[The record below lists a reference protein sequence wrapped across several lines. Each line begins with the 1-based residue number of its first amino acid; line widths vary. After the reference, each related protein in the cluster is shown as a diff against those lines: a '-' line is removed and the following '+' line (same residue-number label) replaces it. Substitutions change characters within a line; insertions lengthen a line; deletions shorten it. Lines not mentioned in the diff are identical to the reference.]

1 MEKIVLLLYKILP
14 SNLIFKIGKSDRWE
28 AIRKLVLRPKGK
40 ALTTKVNVNW
50 KNTVQFLFTAPVK
63 IALKAEER
71 GLESRLLKE
80 TIEEFKGRNDL
91 TILDIGA
98 SFGFLTMVWSK
109 TIASQGKIYSFE
121 PHPFLFD
128 ILNKNINDNSISNI
142 CSPFQY
148 LVGDSN
154 SVETLKLMGF
164 TSNKYALSGKT
175 VSEEIQVKQV
185 TIDDFIDCQKVEE
198 IDLIKIDVDGSEL
211 QVLKGMRK
219 LLKMQSPLLVVETSQ
234 PAVMQWLKAEGYAE
248 QETCENTFHEG
259 NPVNLFFKKKLI

>member
-1 MEKIVLLLYKILP
+1 MEKIVLFLYKILP
-14 SNLIFKIGKSDRWE
+14 SSLIFKIGKSDRWE
-28 AIRKLVLRPKGK
+28 SLRKLILRPKGK
-40 ALTTKVNVNW
+40 ALTTQVQVNW
-50 KNTVQFLFTAPVK
+50 KNTAEFLFTAPVK

-80 TIEEFKGRNDL
+80 TLEEFKGRSDL

-109 TIASQGKIYSFE
+109 TIASQGYIYSFE

-128 ILNKNINDNSISNI
+128 NLNKNIIDNDVSNI
-142 CSPFQY
+142 CSPFQF
-148 LVGDSN
+148 LVGDN
-154 SVETLKLMGF
+154 NCIETLKLMGF

-185 TIDDFIDCQKVEE
+185 TIDDFIGFQKIQR

-211 QVLKGMRK
+211 QVLKGMREI
-219 LLKMQSPLLVVETSQ
+219 LKMQSPLLIVETSQ
-234 PAVMQWLKAEGYAE
+234 PAVVQWLKAEGYIE
-248 QETCENTFHEG
+248 QETTENTFHEG